1 MFYIIDDIM
10 LPDKTAGSK
19 ARRDINFFL
28 KPEKEVFLFQHD
40 QKGIAQMEIKSNQRK
55 VIKEVKEDDV
65 VLIHWPLYLRKPFNG
80 TEWISKVKG
89 FKIAVIHDINSLRD
103 QESAEVVQK
112 EVAGLNRFQVVIVHN
127 KKMKQWLLEH
137 GLTTRMVV
145 LGVFDY
151 KGETDAIPERTFQK
165 KEKYEVVVAGNLA
178 KEKAGYIYRS
188 EKADAYC
195 INAYGVNYEQND
207 NVNYKGS
214 FEADELPEKLEG
226 DFGLVWDGQ
235 STKECEGNTGN
246 YLRYNNPHKV
256 SLYIRSNLPIII
268 WEQAALAS
276 FVKEHEIGFTI
287 RHFDEISE
295 KLSQITEEQYN
306 RYLKNLEKLAK
317 ETEEGA
323 YIKKAFKEAV
333 SFFQK

>member
-1 MFYIIDDIM
+1 M
-10 LPDKTAGSK
+10 
-19 ARRDINFFL
+19 
-28 KPEKEVFLFQHD
+28 
-40 QKGIAQMEIKSNQRK
+40 
-55 VIKEVKEDDV
+55 
-65 VLIHWPLYLRKPFNG
+65 
-80 TEWISKVKG
+80 
-89 FKIAVIHDINSLRD
+89 IHDINSLRD

-112 EVAGLNRFQVVIVHN
+112 EVAGLNRFQAVIVHN

-235 STKECEGNTGN
+235 SAKECEGNTGN

-287 RHFDEISE
+287 HHFDEISE